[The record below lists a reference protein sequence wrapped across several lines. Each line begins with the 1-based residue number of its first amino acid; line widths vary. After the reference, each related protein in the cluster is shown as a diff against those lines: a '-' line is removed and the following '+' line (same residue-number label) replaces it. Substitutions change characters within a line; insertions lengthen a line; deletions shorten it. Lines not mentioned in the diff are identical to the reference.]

1 MYILIDHLQMDCYAG
16 RMPIASGHLHNH
28 VGSAALEMKQAQK
41 ARLRGDGC
49 LMLVVQLETRS
60 ARNEH

>member
-1 MYILIDHLQMDCYAG
+1 MDCYAG